1 MKPAESN
8 SSKKRRSRFE
18 HPLCESL
25 NKRLTSYVAAAG
37 ATGVCLLVTAASAK
51 AHIVYTPTYT
61 TFSGG
66 TFGFP
71 GLSLDLNHDGIADFY
86 LGNFCATSGVWCAA
100 GAQSPNDVLLSAGSF
115 LGYPFA
121 AALTVGKSIG
131 PSGAFGAAGVMIAT
145 ANGACTA
152 APFCGL
158 KGRFLGLKFSIRGKT
173 HFGWARLNSNGGS
186 SVTLTGYAYE
196 TVPNKPIRAGQ
207 TGPVVGGASLPELH
221 RATPA
226 TATLQRATL
235 GVLALGSRGLDIW
248 RKEQDVA

>member
-8 SSKKRRSRFE
+8 SLKNRRSRFE

-25 NKRLTSYVAAAG
+25 NQRLASYVAAAG
-37 ATGVCLLVTAASAK
+37 AAGVCLLVTASAE
-51 AHIVYTPTYT
+51 ARIVYTPAYT

-71 GLSLDLNHDGIADFY
+71 GLSLDLNHDGIVDFY
-86 LGNFCATSGVWCAA
+86 LLNFCATSGVWCAA
-100 GAQSPNDVLLSAGSF
+100 GAQSPNAVLLSAGSF

-121 AALTVGKSIG
+121 AALTVGKTIG
-131 PSGAFGAAGVMIAT
+131 SSGAFGAAGVMIAT
-145 ANGACTA
+145 ANGSCSF
-152 APFCGL
+152 APWCNV

-186 SVTLTGYAYE
+186 SATLTGYAYE
-196 TVPNKPIRAGQ
+196 TVPNKPIRAGE
-207 TGPVVGGASLPELH
+207 TGPVVGGVSLPELH